1 MKIVGL
7 TGGIGSGKT
16 SILNL
21 FKKNNIKCFNSDLIA
36 KDLMENDLKDKIKI
50 IFGSEI
56 YPRGKLN
63 RKKISDI
70 VFNDREK
77 LSLLNSTVHPEVR
90 KKFKNFIKTN
100 EKDKILVCET
110 ALLFETGFYKKCDFT
125 ILVIAPFQK
134 RIERIIQRDNLL
146 ESEIIKRME
155 HQWSDKKKANLSDH
169 IINNDNWKDTLLQFD
184 NLFKKLNLYY

>member
-100 EKDKILVCET
+100 EKDKILVFET
-110 ALLFETGFYKKCDFT
+110 ALLFETGFYKKCYFT

>member
-36 KDLMENDLKDKIKI
+36 KNLMENDLKDKIKI
-50 IFGSEI
+50 LFGSEI
-56 YPRGKLN
+56 YPKGKLN
-63 RKKISDI
+63 RKKISEI

-146 ESEIIKRME
+146 ESEIIKRMK

-169 IINNDNWKDTLLQFD
+169 IINNDNWNDTLLQFD
-184 NLFKKLNLYY
+184 NIFKKLNLYY

>member
-50 IFGSEI
+50 LFGSEI
-56 YPRGKLN
+56 YPKGKLN

-70 VFNDREK
+70 VFNNREK

>member
-50 IFGSEI
+50 LFGSEI
-56 YPRGKLN
+56 YLKGKLN

-70 VFNDREK
+70 VFNNREK

>member
-50 IFGSEI
+50 LFGSEI
-56 YPRGKLN
+56 YPKGKLN
-63 RKKISDI
+63 RRKISDI

>member
-36 KDLMENDLKDKIKI
+36 KNLMENDLKDKIKI
-50 IFGSEI
+50 LFGSEI
-56 YPRGKLN
+56 YPKGKLN

-70 VFNDREK
+70 VFNNREK

>member
-50 IFGSEI
+50 LFGSEI
-56 YPRGKLN
+56 YPKGKLN

>member
-50 IFGSEI
+50 LFGSEI
-56 YPRGKLN
+56 YPKGKLN
-63 RKKISDI
+63 RKKISDV
-70 VFNDREK
+70 VFNDKEK